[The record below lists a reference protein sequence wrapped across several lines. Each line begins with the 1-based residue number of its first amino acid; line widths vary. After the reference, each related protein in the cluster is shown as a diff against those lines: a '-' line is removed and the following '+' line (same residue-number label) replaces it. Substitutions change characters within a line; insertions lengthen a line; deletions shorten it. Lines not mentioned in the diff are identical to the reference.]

1 MRKTK
6 IICTLGPATE
16 KPEIIR
22 QLIAHGA
29 DVFRLNMSH
38 AKPEWIRTIVPQI
51 RKIADELGRAVGVLL
66 DTQGPAI
73 RTGPVKAPLKLN
85 KGDMLEFTVGGAK
98 PTKEK
103 SVSVNYDKFVQ
114 DVSVGDAIL
123 VDNGLIKLKV
133 AEKEKNRVVCK
144 VLTPATLGSRRH
156 INLPGVHISLPALT
170 KKDISDVRLGA
181 DLGVEFVGLSFVR
194 KPHDLVELRD
204 LLAQT
209 KSQACVLAKI
219 EDQSAV
225 ESIDDIIETADLVM
239 IARGDLG
246 IEVPME
252 ELPII
257 QRRIVKSCIRL
268 GKPVVVATH
277 MLESMI
283 TNRVPT
289 RAEITDVAN
298 AVFEQADAIMLS
310 GETTVGQYPV
320 ECVDVLNRVALRIE
334 RSGGA
339 GYAEAAI
346 LQDVRKKTIA
356 SAIALA
362 KTMAR
367 AKIIVFTRHGRMAR
381 YVSNLRPE
389 RATVFAFTPSEE
401 VRRQLSICWG
411 VCPQRIEFSDDPN
424 TTIETAE
431 KCLRDQRLTTAGD
444 NLIISSDARARDERI
459 DCVQLRTV
467 K

>member
-1 MRKTK
+1 
-6 IICTLGPATE
+6 
-16 KPEIIR
+16 
-22 QLIAHGA
+22 
-29 DVFRLNMSH
+29 
-38 AKPEWIRTIVPQI
+38 
-51 RKIADELGRAVGVLL
+51 
-66 DTQGPAI
+66 
-73 RTGPVKAPLKLN
+73 
-85 KGDMLEFTVGGAK
+85 
-98 PTKEK
+98 
-103 SVSVNYDKFVQ
+103 
-114 DVSVGDAIL
+114 
-123 VDNGLIKLKV
+123 
-133 AEKEKNRVVCK
+133 
-144 VLTPATLGSRRH
+144 
-156 INLPGVHISLPALT
+156 
-170 KKDISDVRLGA
+170 
-181 DLGVEFVGLSFVR
+181 
-194 KPHDLVELRD
+194 
-204 LLAQT
+204 
-209 KSQACVLAKI
+209 
-219 EDQSAV
+219 
-225 ESIDDIIETADLVM
+225 
-239 IARGDLG
+239 
-246 IEVPME
+246 
-252 ELPII
+252 
-257 QRRIVKSCIRL
+257 
-268 GKPVVVATH
+268 

-431 KCLRDQRLTTAGD
+431 KFLRDQRLTTPGD
-444 NLIISSDARARDERI
+444 NLIITSDVRARDERV
-459 DCVQLRTV
+459 DCVQLRSV

>member
-16 KPEIIR
+16 KPETIR
-22 QLIAHGA
+22 QLIEHGA
-29 DVFRLNMSH
+29 DIFRLNMSH
-38 AKPEWIRTIVPQI
+38 AKADWVRMIVPRI
-51 RKIADELGRAVGVLL
+51 RELADELGRPVGILM

-73 RTGPVKAPLKLN
+73 RTGPVKTPLKLN
-85 KGDMLEFTVGGAK
+85 KGDTLEFTVNGAK
-98 PTKEK
+98 PSKEK
-103 SVSVNYDKFVQ
+103 SVSVNYDNFAS

-123 VDNGLIKLKV
+123 VDNGLIKLKIV
-133 AEKEKNRVVCK
+133 EKNKSRVLCK

-156 INLPGVHISLPALT
+156 INLPGVHVSLPPLT
-170 KKDISDVRLGA
+170 RKDISDVRLGA
-181 DLGVEFVGLSFVR
+181 QVGVDFVGLSFVR
-194 KPHDLVELRD
+194 KPHDLVELRN
-204 LLAQT
+204 LLARN

-225 ESIDDIIETADLVM
+225 ESIDEIIETADIIM

-268 GKPVVVATH
+268 GKPVIVATH
-277 MLESMI
+277 LLESMI

-289 RAEITDVAN
+289 RAEITDIAN
-298 AVFEQADAIMLS
+298 AVFEQSDAIMLS
-310 GETTVGQYPV
+310 GETTIGRYPV
-320 ECVDVLNRVALRIE
+320 ECVDVMNRVALRIE

-339 GYAEAAI
+339 GYAEVATMENI
-346 LQDVRKKTIA
+346 RKKTAA
-356 SAIALA
+356 SAVVLA
-362 KTMAR
+362 NSMAR
-367 AKIIVFTRHGRMAR
+367 AKLIVFTRHGRMAR

-401 VRRQLSICWG
+401 VRRQLTISWG
-411 VCPQRIEFSDDPN
+411 VCPQRIDFSDDP
-424 TTIETAE
+424 TETIETAS
-431 KCLRDQRLTTAGD
+431 KFLRDQKLTSKGD
-444 NLIISSDARARDERI
+444 NLVVISDVQARGERI
-459 DCVQLRTV
+459 DCVLLRAV